1 MGMAECNQKK
11 VMRTAL
17 RSLQRT
23 SGSAHT
29 RGGSLEGTPTD
40 RCTPGAVSAAA
51 RPLGAGSGDAGVW
64 SCSGEARPPVMSAAM
79 WPKKP
84 ALHLSCVGEL
94 AHGGSCSSSAACVC
108 GKPARTQQFWG
119 RRASRPTDARKQLVI
134 ASSNESQPYALHCS
148 GEIAK
153 ECYWPPVPGLLSRPR
168 SEMGAL
174 FSAGACAAQLS
185 GFAAAALSDM
195 TTCVPCSSNSIA

>member
-1 MGMAECNQKK
+1 MPCPEKDVDLPLLIQAIGGLQLHTFEICQHQEVEGRKPNHEHCLLCLFSLDDIGMAECNQKK

-17 RSLQRT
+17 RSHQRT
-23 SGSAHT
+23 SASAHT

-40 RCTPGAVSAAA
+40 RCTPGAVSAPA

-64 SCSGEARPPVMSAAM
+64 SCFGEARLPVMSAAM

-84 ALHLSCVGEL
+84 TLHLSCVDGL

-119 RRASRPTDARKQLVI
+119 PTASRPTDAQTACHRKQ
-134 ASSNESQPYALHCS
+134 Q
-148 GEIAK
+148 
-153 ECYWPPVPGLLSRPR
+153 
-168 SEMGAL
+168 
-174 FSAGACAAQLS
+174 
-185 GFAAAALSDM
+185 
-195 TTCVPCSSNSIA
+195 